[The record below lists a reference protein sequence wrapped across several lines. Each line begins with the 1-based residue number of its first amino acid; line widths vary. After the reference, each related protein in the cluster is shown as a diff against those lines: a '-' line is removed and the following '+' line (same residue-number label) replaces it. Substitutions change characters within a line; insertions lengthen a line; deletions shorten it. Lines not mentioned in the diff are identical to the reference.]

1 MLIHTTAPEVR
12 TGRHVSCVYCR
23 ELHKRDLQ
31 TRVTAEVSAEV
42 HSERGS
48 TLRKVLVS
56 TRIGMGPLFRNS
68 KKSVMSVRAG
78 EAAPNAERGEAQA
91 AGAAEHG
98 QGGEGGEDGEGGE
111 GGEDGDGFEAAN
123 PVRRTPPKA

>member
-12 TGRHVSCVYCR
+12 TDRHVSCVHTVVWLYTERVCN
-23 ELHKRDLQ
+23 KRDLQ

-56 TRIGMGPLFRNS
+56 TRI
-68 KKSVMSVRAG
+68 VY
-78 EAAPNAERGEAQA
+78 
-91 AGAAEHG
+91 GA
-98 QGGEGGEDGEGGE
+98 
-111 GGEDGDGFEAAN
+111 
-123 PVRRTPPKA
+123 TLPKQ